1 MAPKFHELGVRPHA
15 NTAGY
20 TLHCKDVPPLD
31 PAALLA
37 LPAHEPE
44 IPRKLEE
51 LLKWTTDGERYKP
64 AASDE
69 QIMTRLRPHHIKLQ
83 LKRRKIIRQLR
94 QKGACKAFL
103 VPEHA
108 KHRFRFIQHPK
119 LANAETSKDE
129 KVRFTPFYERHNAV
143 LKGKYVIDLDWSA
156 FFDQFEL
163 SDEVTPFFSF
173 VVRDGTVYSMKVLP
187 MGLKHSVGIAHT
199 ATLQLLNFGPES
211 YVEAYIDNVRIV
223 SDDPQAVIRDAAKLL
238 MRCAQARVTVNEAD
252 IGPLRDA
259 PSGDQCALATDIATA
274 LLKQA
279 GPWLGEHYDYV
290 TKTIQMCDK
299 TRAKVQLCL
308 EAKRPTFRTFAA
320 TAGIL
325 QYASRTLGLSLAPY
339 YASRRAFSD
348 VAWFLERCP
357 DHWDKP
363 LPPLCDAVTANL
375 KRWRDDLLAAKPRVM
390 HAPEYPDLVII
401 VDASDT
407 GWGALSFDAHG
418 RETFSAEQWS
428 TADKRAFDT
437 RVSTRA
443 EPEGLYRACCAM
455 VARHKHRAVHIMSD
469 SSAATGAINKGSSGS
484 YWMNYVCVK
493 LQAAFPEVA
502 IRVTHTPGNRN
513 PADGVSRG
521 EAEPSAADWSRA
533 REIADAAKATLI
545 TGRRGATQEVGGSD
559 VPT

>member
-1 MAPKFHELGVRPHA
+1 MD
-15 NTAGY
+15 T
-20 TLHCKDVPPLD
+20 
-31 PAALLA
+31 AALLA
-37 LPAHEPE
+37 LPAYDAA

-51 LLKWTTDGERYKP
+51 LLKWTTDGERYLP

-69 QIMTRLRPHHIKLQ
+69 TIMTRLQPHHIKLQ
-83 LKRRKIIRQLR
+83 LKRRKIFRQAK

-119 LANAETSKDE
+119 LANDKTKKDD

-163 SDEVTPFFSF
+163 SDEVAPYFSF
-173 VVRDGTVYSMKVLP
+173 AVRDGTVYSMRVLP
-187 MGLKHSVGIAHT
+187 MGLKHSVSIAHT
-199 ATLQLLNFGPES
+199 ATLQLLNFNPES

-223 SDDPQAVIRDAAKLL
+223 SDDPQAVIRDAARLL
-238 MRCAQARVTVNEAD
+238 MRCAAARITVNEAD
-252 IGPLRDA
+252 IGPIRDA
-259 PSGDQCALATDIATA
+259 VGDSKRAVATEMASG

-279 GPWLGEHYDYV
+279 GPWLGEQYDYAA
-290 TKTIQMCDK
+290 KTVQMCDK
-299 TRAKVQLCL
+299 TRAKVQICL
-308 EAKRPTFRTFAA
+308 DAKRPTFRTFAA

-325 QYASRTLGLSLAPY
+325 QYASRTLNLSLAPY

-348 VAWFLERCP
+348 VAWFLEHCP

-375 KRWRDDLLAAKPRVM
+375 KRWRDDVLAAKPRVM
-390 HAPEYPDLVII
+390 KAPEFPDLVII

-418 RETFSAEQWS
+418 RETFVAERWS
-428 TADKRAFDT
+428 TSDKRAFDT

-455 VARHKHRAVHIMSD
+455 IARDRHRAVHIMSD

-502 IRVTHTPGNRN
+502 IQVTHTPGARN

-521 EAEPSAADWSRA
+521 EAEPSADDWARG
-533 REIADAAKATLI
+533 REIADAAKATLVA
-545 TGRRGATQEVGGSD
+545 GRRGATQEVGGSD
-559 VPT
+559 IPT